1 MSQQQIIDN
10 ILEQPNATAIAEQV
24 LQQIAEEQKRRDQFY
39 NDITENDK
47 AEFINGEVIIHSPVM
62 LRHSKASFNLAK
74 LLDAYVTKHQLG
86 NVSHEKIMITLTR
99 NDYEPDVCFFKREKS
114 QHFKEDQCLFPAP
127 DLVVEVLSK
136 STKKNDR
143 GIKYKDYEAHKI
155 EEYWIVDPEQKTLEQ
170 YQLNK
175 EHQYELTVKSNNG
188 IIHSSA
194 IKGFNFAI
202 EAIFD
207 DAKNSEEIKRIL
219 TSS

>member
-74 LLDAYVTKHQLG
+74 LLDVYVTKHQLG

-99 NDYEPDVCFFKREKS
+99 NDYEPDVCFFKKEKS

-127 DLVVEVLSK
+127 DLVVEVLAK
-136 STKKNDR
+136 STQKNDR
-143 GIKYKDYEAHKI
+143 GIKYKDYETHKI

-188 IIHSSA
+188 TIHSSS
-194 IKGFNFAI
+194 IKGFNFDI

-207 DAKNSEEIKRIL
+207 DAKNSEEVKRIL
-219 TSS
+219 TAT